1 MSASQRNKGASG
13 ERELFALLTEQLGVS
28 VTRNLSQTR
37 AGGADSL
44 NVEGWAIECKRCEAL
59 SIASWWTQTQRQADA
74 LSRKPALFY
83 RQSRKPWRA
92 VLDLHHVA
100 PGIFTMPGSLCELA
114 LSDACT
120 VIRES
125 LP

>member
-1 MSASQRNKGASG
+1 MTKMQRTKGAAG
-13 ERELFALLTEQLGVS
+13 ERELFALLSEQLGVT
-28 VTRNLSQTR
+28 VTRNLTQTR
-37 AGGADSL
+37 GGGADSL
-44 NVEGWAIECKRCEAL
+44 NVEGWAIEVKRQETL
-59 SIASWWTQTQRQADA
+59 SISSWWSQTQRQADD
-74 LSRKPALFY
+74 LSRKPILFY

-92 VLDLHHVA
+92 VLDLSHVA
-100 PGIFTMPGSLCELA
+100 PGIFTAPGCLCELA

>member
-1 MSASQRNKGASG
+1 MSKMQRTKGAAG
-13 ERELFALLTEQLGVS
+13 ERELFALLTEQLGVN
-28 VTRNLSQTR
+28 VTRNLTQTR
-37 AGGADSL
+37 AGGADTL
-44 NVEGWAIECKRCEAL
+44 DVLGWSIEVKRQEAL

-92 VLDLHHVA
+92 VLDLHHIA
-100 PGIFTMPGSLCELA
+100 PGVFRAPGSLCELA

>member
-1 MSASQRNKGASG
+1 
-13 ERELFALLTEQLGVS
+13 
-28 VTRNLSQTR
+28 
-37 AGGADSL
+37 GADSL
-44 NVEGWAIECKRCEAL
+44 NVEGWAIEVKRQETL
-59 SIASWWTQTQRQADA
+59 SISSWWSQTQRQADD
-74 LSRKPALFY
+74 LSRKPILFY

-92 VLDLHHVA
+92 VLDLHHIA
-100 PGIFTMPGSLCELA
+100 PGIFIAPGGLCELA

>member
-1 MSASQRNKGASG
+1 MSASQRNKGAAG
-13 ERELFALLTEQLGVS
+13 ERELFALLTEQLGVT

-37 AGGADSL
+37 GGGADSL
-44 NVEGWAIECKRCEAL
+44 NVEGWAIEVKRQEAL
-59 SIASWWTQTQRQADA
+59 SIASWWTQTQRQAEQTG
-74 LSRKPALFY
+74 RKPALFY

-92 VLDLHHVA
+92 VLDLHHIA
-100 PGIFTMPGSLCELA
+100 PGVFTAPGSLCELA

>member
-1 MSASQRNKGASG
+1 MSASERNKGAAG
-13 ERELFALLTEQLGVS
+13 ERELFALLTEQLGVT

-37 AGGADSL
+37 GGGADSL
-44 NVEGWAIECKRCEAL
+44 NVEGWAIECKRCEVL
-59 SIASWWTQTQRQADA
+59 SVASWWSQTTRQAEQTG
-74 LSRKPALFY
+74 RRPILFY

-92 VLDLHHVA
+92 VLDLHHIA
-100 PGIFTMPGSLCELA
+100 PGLFTAPGSLCELA